1 MGKPFEANTTADQFD
16 PFELHANLN
25 KAFGLWQQFLLRAAS
40 ANLKTKPRFSAGDL
54 AFQNSALRWASN
66 LFWHP
71 LAVAQANY
79 QLLQDQAQLGQ
90 RIGLQMLGFS
100 GISLSN
106 ESSLKDRRFKDP
118 AWRENPAGET
128 LMQAYLNLADY
139 WKKLIKITEGLPEH
153 EAQKAAFFLNSLVD
167 ALAPNNYAAS
177 NPQVW
182 KMIYDTQGANL
193 VKGMENLL
201 NDFQEGELRIRMTDM
216 KAFELGRDIAT
227 TPGKVIFR
235 NQLMELIQYQP
246 STEKVHQRPLLI
258 VPPWINKFYILDL
271 REQNSY
277 VKWAVDQ
284 GHTVFI
290 ISWANPSSEQAHLSF
305 DDYLSAG
312 TLAALDAIE
321 QATGEREVNIV
332 GYCLGGTLT
341 GATLAW
347 LTANQDDRI
356 KSATFF
362 TTLLDFSEPGEI
374 GVFLDEPQVAALER
388 RMEDNGGYLDG
399 KNMGAAFNML
409 RANDLIWSFF
419 VNLYLLGKD
428 PMPFD
433 LLFWNSDSTRMPAAM
448 HSFYLRKMYLENKLC
463 QPNGIQ
469 LLNTGIDLSKV
480 TTPVYFVSA
489 YDDHI
494 APWPSTYE
502 GAQLF
507 SGPVR
512 FVLGQSGHIA
522 GIINPASAD
531 KYGHWVNEQL
541 PPSAEEWLQAATLV
555 KKSWWH
561 DWDQWV
567 AQYAG
572 GEAPAR
578 VPGAGQLTA
587 LEDAPG
593 RYVRVKAS

>member
-1 MGKPFEANTTADQFD
+1 MGKPFDANMTDDQFD
-16 PFELHANLN
+16 PFELQANLN
-25 KAFGLWQQFLLRAAS
+25 KAFGLWQQFLLRASGVA
-40 ANLKTKPRFSAGDL
+40 LKTKPRLSAGDM
-54 AFQNSALRWASN
+54 AFQNASMRWAAN
-66 LFWHP
+66 LVWHP
-71 LAVAQANY
+71 FAIAQANY
-79 QLLQDQAQLGQ
+79 KFLQDQSLLSQKLGMC
-90 RIGLQMLGFS
+90 MLGFS
-100 GISLSN
+100 GVEIS
-106 ESSLKDRRFKDP
+106 EEATLKDRRFKDP
-118 AWRENPAGET
+118 AWRDNPVGET
-128 LMQAYLNLADY
+128 LMQSYLNVADY
-139 WKKLIKITEGLPEH
+139 WKSLINITEGLPEH
-153 EAQKAAFFLNSLVD
+153 EAKKAIFFLNSLVD
-167 ALAPNNYAAS
+167 ALSPNNFALT

-182 KMIYDTQGANL
+182 KMVQDTQGANL

-201 NDFQEGELRIRMTDM
+201 NDFQDGELRIRMTDM
-216 KAFELGRDIAT
+216 QAFELGKDIAT
-227 TPGKVIFR
+227 TAGKVVFR
-235 NQLMELIQYQP
+235 NELMELIQYNP
-246 STEKVHQRPLLI
+246 STEKVRQCPLLV

-290 ISWANPSSEQAHLSF
+290 ISWANPSAEQRDLSF
-305 DDYLSAG
+305 DDYLKSG

-321 QATGEREVNIV
+321 QATGEREVNV
-332 GYCLGGTLT
+332 AAYCLGGTLT

-347 LTANQDDRI
+347 LTANKDERI

-362 TTLLDFSEPGEI
+362 TTLLDFCEPGEI
-374 GVFLDEPQVAALER
+374 GVFLDEPQVAALEQ
-388 RMEDNGGYLDG
+388 RMADNGGYLDG
-399 KNMGAAFNML
+399 KNMGSAFNML

-448 HSFYLRKMYLENKLC
+448 HSFYLRNMYLENKLC
-463 QPNGIQ
+463 QPDGIK
-469 LLNTGIDLSKV
+469 LLGTPLDLSKV

-494 APWPSTYE
+494 APWQSTYE
-502 GAQLF
+502 GAKLF
-507 SGPVR
+507 AGPVR

-522 GIINPASAD
+522 GIINPATAD
-531 KYGHWVNEQL
+531 KYGHWLNDQL
-541 PPSAEEWLQAATLV
+541 PAAAEDWFKAAKLT

-561 DWDQWV
+561 DWDTWV

-572 GEAPAR
+572 GESEAR
-578 VPGAGQLTA
+578 EPGAGNLKP

-593 RYVRVKAS
+593 SYVRVKA

>member
-1 MGKPFEANTTADQFD
+1 MGKPFDAAITDHFD
-16 PFELHANLN
+16 HVELQANLN
-25 KAFGLWQQFLLRAAS
+25 KAFGLWQQFLLRATGA
-40 ANLKTKPRFSAGDL
+40 AVKTKPRLSAGDR
-54 AFQNSALRWASN
+54 AFQNSAMRWAAN
-66 LFWHP
+66 LVWHP
-71 LAVAQANY
+71 FALAQANY
-79 QLLQDQAQLGQ
+79 KLIQDQAQLSQ
-90 RIGLQMLGFS
+90 RISLQMLGFS
-100 GISLSN
+100 GVAISE
-106 ESSLKDRRFKDP
+106 ESSLNDRRFKDP
-118 AWRENPAGET
+118 AWRENPVGET
-128 LMQAYLNLADY
+128 LMQSYLNIAGY
-139 WKKLIKITEGLPEH
+139 WKSVINITEGLPEH
-153 EAQKAAFFLNSLVD
+153 EAQKATFFLNSLVD
-167 ALAPNNYAAS
+167 ALSPNNYAAS

-182 KMIYDTQGANL
+182 KMVYDTQGANL

-201 NDFQEGELRIRMTDM
+201 NDFQEGELHIRMTDI
-216 KAFELGRDIAT
+216 KAFELGKNIAT
-227 TPGKVIFR
+227 TPGKVVFR
-235 NQLMELIQYQP
+235 NELMELIQYSP
-246 STEKVHQRPLLI
+246 STEKVRKRPLLV

-290 ISWANPSSEQAHLSF
+290 ISWVNPSTEQRNLSF
-305 DDYLSAG
+305 DDYLQSG

-321 QATGEREVNIV
+321 QATGEREVNV
-332 GYCLGGTLT
+332 AGYCLGGTLT

-374 GVFLDEPQVAALER
+374 GVFLDEPQVAALEQ

-399 KNMGAAFNML
+399 KNMGSAFNML
-409 RANDLIWSFF
+409 RANDLVWSFF

-463 QPNGIQ
+463 QPNGVK
-469 LLNTGIDLSKV
+469 LLNTPIDLNKV

-494 APWPSTYE
+494 APWKSTYD

-507 SGPVR
+507 AGSVR

-541 PPSAEEWLQAATLV
+541 PASSEAWFKEAQLV
-555 KKSWWH
+555 NKSWWH
-561 DWDQWV
+561 DWDIWV
-567 AQYAG
+567 SDYAG
-572 GEAPAR
+572 GEAEAR
-578 VPGAGQLTA
+578 VPGTGKLVE
-587 LEDAPG
+587 LGDAPG
-593 RYVRVKAS
+593 TYVRVKAS

>member
-1 MGKPFEANTTADQFD
+1 MGKPFEANMIADQFD
-16 PFELHANLN
+16 PFVFHTNLN
-25 KAFGLWQQFLLRAAS
+25 KAFGLWQQFLLRATGAS
-40 ANLKTKPRFSAGDL
+40 LKAKPRLSAGDL
-54 AFQNSALRWASN
+54 AFQNSAMRWAAN
-66 LFWHP
+66 LIWHP
-71 LAVAQANY
+71 FAIAQANY
-79 QLLQDQAQLGQ
+79 QLIQDQAQLSQNMGM
-90 RIGLQMLGFS
+90 RMLGFS
-100 GISLSN
+100 EVSLSE

-139 WKKLIKITEGLPEH
+139 WKKLINITEGLPEH

-167 ALAPNNYAAS
+167 ALSPNNYAAS

-182 KMIYDTQGANL
+182 KMVYDTQGANL

-201 NDFQEGELRIRMTDM
+201 NDFQDGELRIRMTDM
-216 KAFELGRDIAT
+216 KAFELGKDIAT

-235 NQLMELIQYQP
+235 NELMELIQYSP
-246 STEKVHQRPLLI
+246 STETVYQRPLLI

-290 ISWANPSSEQAHLSF
+290 ISWVNPSSEQANLSF
-305 DDYLSAG
+305 DDYLSSG

-341 GATLAW
+341 GITLAW
-347 LTANQDDRI
+347 LAANKDERI

-362 TTLLDFSEPGEI
+362 TSLLDFSEPGEI
-374 GVFLDEPQVAALER
+374 GVFLDEPQVAALEQ

-399 KNMGAAFNML
+399 KNMGSAFNML

-448 HSFYLRKMYLENKLC
+448 HSFYLRNMYLENKLC
-463 QPNGIQ
+463 QPSGIK
-469 LLNTGIDLSKV
+469 LLNTGIDLHKV

-494 APWPSTYE
+494 APWRSTYE

-541 PPSAEEWLQAATLV
+541 PASSEEWFQEAKLV
-555 KKSWWH
+555 KQSWWH
-561 DWDQWV
+561 DWDKWI

-572 GEAPAR
+572 GKTAAR
-578 VPGAGQLTA
+578 LPGSGQLAA

-593 RYVRVKAS
+593 RYVRMKAS

>member
-1 MGKPFEANTTADQFD
+1 MGKPFNANTTDDQFD
-16 PFELHANLN
+16 PLELQANLN
-25 KAFGLWQQFLLRAAS
+25 KAFGLWQQFLLRASGA
-40 ANLKTKPRFSAGDL
+40 ALKTKPRLSAGDM
-54 AFQNSALRWASN
+54 AFQNASMRWAAN
-66 LFWHP
+66 LVWHP
-71 LAVAQANY
+71 FAIAQANY
-79 QLLQDQAQLGQ
+79 KFLQDQSLLSQKLGMC
-90 RIGLQMLGFS
+90 MLGFS
-100 GISLSN
+100 GVEIS
-106 ESSLKDRRFKDP
+106 EAATLKDRRFKDP
-118 AWRENPAGET
+118 AWRDNPVGET
-128 LMQAYLNLADY
+128 LMQSYLNVADY
-139 WKKLIKITEGLPEH
+139 WKSLINITEGLPEH
-153 EAQKAAFFLNSLVD
+153 EAKKAVFFLNSLVD
-167 ALAPNNYAAS
+167 ALSPNNFAS
-177 NPQVW
+177 TNPQVW
-182 KMIYDTQGANL
+182 KMVQDTQGANL

-201 NDFQEGELRIRMTDM
+201 NDFQDGELRIRMTDM
-216 KAFELGRDIAT
+216 QAFELGKDIAT
-227 TPGKVIFR
+227 TAGKVVFR
-235 NQLMELIQYQP
+235 NELMELIQYNP
-246 STEKVHQRPLLI
+246 STEKVRQRPLLV

-290 ISWANPSSEQAHLSF
+290 ISWANPSAEQRDLSF
-305 DDYLSAG
+305 DDYLKSG

-321 QATGEREVNIV
+321 QATGEREVNV
-332 GYCLGGTLT
+332 AAYCLGGTLT

-347 LTANQDDRI
+347 LTANNDERI

-362 TTLLDFSEPGEI
+362 TTLLDFCEPGEI
-374 GVFLDEPQVAALER
+374 GVFLDEPQVAALEQ
-388 RMEDNGGYLDG
+388 RMADNGGYLDG
-399 KNMGAAFNML
+399 KNMGSAFNML

-448 HSFYLRKMYLENKLC
+448 HSFYLRNMYLENKLC
-463 QPNGIQ
+463 QPDGIK
-469 LLNTGIDLSKV
+469 LLGTPLDLGKV

-494 APWPSTYE
+494 APWQSTYE
-502 GAQLF
+502 GAKLF
-507 SGPVR
+507 AGPVR

-531 KYGHWVNEQL
+531 KYGHWLNDQL
-541 PPSAEEWLQAATLV
+541 PAAAEDWFKAAKLT

-561 DWDQWV
+561 DWDTWV

-572 GEAPAR
+572 GESEAR
-578 VPGAGQLTA
+578 KPGAGNLKP

-593 RYVRVKAS
+593 SYVRVKA